1 MWPTA
6 SVSQKTHLG
15 GTLTSQDGHVATASV
30 SQKTHLGGTLTSQKG
45 YVATACVPEDTSW
58 RYTHVAGRTC
68 G

>member
-30 SQKTHLGGTLTSQKG
+30 SQKTHLGGTLTSQQG
-45 YVATACVPEDTSW
+45 HVATDSVSQKTPW
-58 RYTHVAGRTC
+58 RYTYVA
-68 G
+68 